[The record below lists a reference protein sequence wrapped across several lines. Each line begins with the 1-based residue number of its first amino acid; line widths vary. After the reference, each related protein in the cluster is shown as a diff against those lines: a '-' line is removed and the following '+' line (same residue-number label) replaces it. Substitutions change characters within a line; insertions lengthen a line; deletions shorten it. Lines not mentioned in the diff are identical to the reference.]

1 MKFNLVRKDYLE
13 WEEYFLKISSK
24 NHIKTDTTYF
34 KNLHKQV
41 PIDLSNEHISNLL
54 SQQLRSLS
62 FD

>member
-1 MKFNLVRKDYLE
+1 MKFNLFRKDYLE

-24 NHIKTDTTYF
+24 NRINLIDT

>member
-1 MKFNLVRKDYLE
+1 MKFNLFRKDYLE

-24 NHIKTDTTYF
+24 NRINLIDT
-34 KNLHKQV
+34 KNFHKQV

>member
-24 NHIKTDTTYF
+24 NRINLIDT

>member
-1 MKFNLVRKDYLE
+1 MKFNLFRKDYLE

-24 NHIKTDTTYF
+24 NRINIIDT

>member
-1 MKFNLVRKDYLE
+1 MKFNLFRKDYLE
-13 WEEYFLKISSK
+13 WEEYFLKIIAR
-24 NHIKTDTTYF
+24 NHVNLIDTNF
-34 KNLHKQV
+34 NKQV

>member
-1 MKFNLVRKDYLE
+1 MKFNLFRKDYLE

-24 NHIKTDTTYF
+24 NRINLIDT

-62 FD
+62 LD